1 MTRKMSIAL
10 AVATATVAAAPAF
23 SATRIIERVIARV
36 NNNII
41 TQRQFEEERQKL
53 RSDLSQQ
60 YSGAQLDQQMRLHS
74 QNLLRDMIDEDLLV
88 QKAKDDD
95 LNVDADVVKQLDQIR
110 QNMHLA
116 TIQDLEKEVE
126 QQGLIWE
133 DFQDK
138 IRRQILTQ
146 KAIEREVGS
155 RIEITR
161 EAARKYFQAHQE
173 EFASPAGVHLAEL
186 LVSTE
191 KYKPAE
197 AKTRVQTALAEIKAG
212 QRWEDVVKKYSD
224 DQSAG
229 ASGDIG
235 FLKEGTMSPGIAAD
249 IAKLDIGDTTDVIP
263 TQYGYVI
270 LKVLGR
276 RSAGTPKFEEVEQ
289 QVDGVLYNE
298 KMQTALRSYLAEL
311 RKQSYVYL
319 APGYVDTGATAPSQ
333 PDAVL
338 EDGKSE

>member
-1 MTRKMSIAL
+1 MVRMTSAVLAIAAIIA
-10 AVATATVAAAPAF
+10 AVPQAFCATK
-23 SATRIIERVIARV
+23 IIERVIARV

-41 TQRQFEEERQKL
+41 TQRQFEEEKQKL

-60 YSGAQLDQQMRLHS
+60 YSGAQLEQQMRLHS

-95 LNVDADVVKQLDQIR
+95 INVDTDLVKQLDQIR

-126 QQGLIWE
+126 QQGMIWE

-138 IRRQILTQ
+138 IRRQMLTQ

-161 EAARKYFQAHQE
+161 EGARKYFQSHQE

-191 KYKPAE
+191 KYKPAQADE
-197 AKTRVQTALAEIKAG
+197 RAKAALAEIKAG

-229 ASGDIG
+229 AGGDIG
-235 FLKEGTMSPGIAAD
+235 FMKEGTMSPGIAAD
-249 IAKLDIGDTTDVIP
+249 IAKLDTSDTTNIIP
-263 TQYGYVI
+263 TKYGYVI

-289 QVDGVLYNE
+289 QVDGVLYNQQ
-298 KMQTALRSYLAEL
+298 MQTALRSYLAEL

-319 APGYVDTGATAPSQ
+319 APGYTDTGATAPTQ
-333 PDAVL
+333 PDEAL
-338 EDGKSE
+338 DGKSE